1 MTLPTPLLRC
11 LIGLLA
17 ALPLP
22 AAARALVTIDGSST
36 VYPITEAVAEE
47 FLRARERRTWVTVGI
62 SGTGGGF
69 RKFCRGEIDIVDASR
84 PITEAEQAE
93 CRANGVDYLPIPVA
107 LDALTVVV
115 GIDNPLR
122 EIDIAELR
130 RIWAPE
136 AQGQLTNWRQLGAD
150 YPQRELKLYGPGP
163 DSGSFE
169 YFTAAVMG
177 RARASRGDY
186 TASEDDNLL
195 VTGVATDKGALGY
208 FGLAYYLE
216 NQARVRAVAVRAGPG
231 QEAVLPTLDNVR
243 QGRYRPLSRELFI
256 YANRAST
263 ARDEVRDFISF
274 YLERAAE
281 LVEEVRYVPLSE
293 ARYRAGRARF
303 LAETAS
309 GRRPESAR

>member
-1 MTLPTPLLRC
+1 LTLPSPLLPC

-17 ALPLP
+17 ALPSP

-47 FLRARERRTWVTVGI
+47 FLRARERRTWVTIGI

-93 CRANGVDYLPIPVA
+93 CRAHGVDYLPIPVA

-115 GIDNPLR
+115 GMDNPLR
-122 EIDIAELR
+122 EIDLAELR

-136 AQGQLTNWRQLGAD
+136 AQGRLTNWRQLGPD

-169 YFTAAVMG
+169 YFTAAVVG
-177 RARASRGDY
+177 RPRASRGDY

-216 NQARVRAVAVRAGPG
+216 NQTRVRAVAVRPGPG

-263 ARDEVRDFISF
+263 ERDEVRDFISF
-274 YLERAAE
+274 YLERAAD
-281 LVEEVRYVPLSE
+281 LVEEVRYVPLSQ
-293 ARYRAGRARF
+293 ARYRASRARF
-303 LAETAS
+303 LAETGS
-309 GRRPESAR
+309 GPRPGTVR